1 MSTGMSDDTRAGST
15 GMRRTGLVLSW
26 LVTLFL
32 LVDGGARLA
41 GFAPYVEG
49 LTKVGYDAALAPWI
63 GSSLLVSTILY
74 AVPRTTV
81 LGAILVT
88 GYLGGAVATQVRVG
102 DPWFLF
108 PAVMGA
114 LAWAGLW
121 CRSPRIRELLPL
133 VR

>member
-1 MSTGMSDDTRAGST
+1 
-15 GMRRTGLVLSW
+15 MRRTGLVLSW

-49 LTKVGYDAALAPWI
+49 LTKFGYDVTLAPWI
-63 GSSLLVSTILY
+63 GASLLVSTILY

-88 GYLGGAVATQVRVG
+88 GYLGGAVATQVRAG
-102 DPWFLF
+102 DPSFLF

-121 CRSPRIRELLPL
+121 CRSPRIRELLL
-133 VR
+133 FVS